1 MSQSDDA
8 QRVQRILSEASGG
21 FVDLL
26 KAAAHP
32 ARVQV
37 LARLLDGEQDF
48 GRLRAA
54 TQLSKTALANHL
66 TQLLAQG
73 LLERLSRGSY
83 RLTADGREL
92 LVAAAR
98 FFEGSAARAAARR
111 AQVQRAYTGAAREA
125 DVMAKKV
132 VSHPAVYVDC
142 WISYTGA
149 MAGAL
154 RALGVTCDLVD
165 VGGHSG
171 YAFITNVA
179 KGQTCPSGPTAL
191 ERAIWQ
197 EIAQGTESLG
207 WRLDHYTDVEVS
219 PAAPGKPTA
228 AEYARLERLFERVK
242 REIDTRDR
250 PVVLWGPPIPEYAI
264 VNGYDGTTYLVST
277 YRRITGQPDNPV
289 PFAELQA
296 PGCLD
301 AYFFREPVKVNKA
314 AVDRAALDRAVRFA
328 SAAVP
333 VHHQYVGGP
342 AAFEEWARVLETV
355 PEKQQNYMGNSYVG
369 ACLWEAREVAAKFLT
384 RVAKGRPASV
394 AEPLLAAAK
403 TYGEGAKLLKT
414 FKELFPF
421 KPQAPMPEVARR
433 QGAALLR
440 QVKPLE
446 EAAIQQMRKALAAW
460 RA

>member
-1 MSQSDDA
+1 MSTDDDT
-8 QRVQRILSEASGG
+8 QRVQRILSEASSG

-48 GRLRAA
+48 GRLMAA

-66 TQLLAQG
+66 TQLLRQG
-73 LLERLSRGSY
+73 LVERLSRGTY
-83 RLTADGREL
+83 QLTADGRAL
-92 LVAAAR
+92 LVVAAR
-98 FFEGSAARAAARR
+98 FFEGSAAREAARR
-111 AQVQRAYTGAAREA
+111 AQVQRAYTGAVREA
-125 DVMAKKV
+125 DVMARKV
-132 VSHPAVYVDC
+132 VSKPAVYVDC

-154 RALGVTCDLVD
+154 RALGVSCDLVD

-171 YAFITNVA
+171 YAFIANVA
-179 KGQTCPSGPTAL
+179 KGETCPSGPTAMDDAVW
-191 ERAIWQ
+191 R

-207 WRLDHYTDVEVS
+207 WRLDHYTDEGVA
-219 PAAPGKPTA
+219 PAQPGKPSA

-242 REIDTRDR
+242 REIDARDR
-250 PVVLWGPPIPEYAI
+250 PVVLWGPPIPEYGI

-301 AYFFREPVKVNKA
+301 AYFFKEPVKVNKVT
-314 AVDRAALDRAVRFA
+314 VDRAALERAVRFA

-333 VHHQYVGGP
+333 VHSQYVGGP
-342 AAFEEWARVLETV
+342 AAFEEWARVLESV
-355 PEKQQNYMGNSYVG
+355 PEKRQNYMGNSYVS
-369 ACLWEAREVAAKFLT
+369 ACLWEAREVASKFLT
-384 RVAKGRPASV
+384 RLAKGRPASV

-403 TYGEGAKLLKT
+403 AYGDIAKHLKA
-414 FKELFPF
+414 FKDLFPF
-421 KPQAPMPEVARR
+421 KFEGPMPETARR

-446 EAAIQQMRKALAAW
+446 ETAVQQMRKALAAW

>member
-8 QRVQRILSEASGG
+8 QWVQRILGEASDG

-37 LARLLDGEQDF
+37 LVRLLDGGQDF
-48 GRLRAA
+48 GQLMTA

-66 TQLLAQG
+66 TQLLNQG
-73 LLERLSRGSY
+73 LVERLSRGSY
-83 RLTADGREL
+83 QLTADGRTL

-98 FFEGSAARAAARR
+98 FFEGSAARESARR
-111 AQVQRAYTGAAREA
+111 AQVQRAYTGATREA
-125 DVMAKKV
+125 EAMSRKV
-132 VSHPAVYVDC
+132 VSQPAVYVDC

-154 RALGVTCDLVD
+154 RALGMSCDLVD

-171 YAFITNVA
+171 YAFIANVA
-179 KGQTCPSGPTAL
+179 KGQTCPSGPTAM
-191 ERAIWQ
+191 ERTVWE
-197 EIAQGTESLG
+197 EIAKGTESLG
-207 WRLDHYTDVEVS
+207 WRLDHYTDEEVS
-219 PAAPGKPTA
+219 PAQPGKPTP
-228 AEYARLERLFERVK
+228 AEYARLQRLFDRVK
-242 REIDTRDR
+242 REIDERDR
-250 PVVLWGPPIPEYAI
+250 PVVLWGPPIPEYGI
-264 VNGYDGTTYLVST
+264 VNGYEGTTYLVST
-277 YRRITGQPDNPV
+277 YRRITGQADSPV

-333 VHHQYVGGP
+333 VHNQYVGGP
-342 AAFEEWARVLETV
+342 AAFEEWARVLEAV

-369 ACLWEAREVAAKFLT
+369 ACLWEAREVAAKFLM
-384 RVAKGRPASV
+384 RLAKGRSQTV
-394 AEPLLAAAK
+394 AQPLLAAAK
-403 TYGEGAKLLKT
+403 AYGDGANHLKA
-414 FKELFPF
+414 FKDLFPF
-421 KPQAPMPEVARR
+421 KFEGPMLEATRR

-446 EAAIQQMRKALAAW
+446 DAAIQQMRKALAAW